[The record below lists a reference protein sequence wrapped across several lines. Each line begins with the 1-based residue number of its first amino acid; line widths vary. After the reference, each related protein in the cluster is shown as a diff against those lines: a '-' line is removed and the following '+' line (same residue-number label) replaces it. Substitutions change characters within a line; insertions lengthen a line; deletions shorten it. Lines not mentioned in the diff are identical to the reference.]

1 MPHEATPREYRDRLA
16 AQARSRSTN
25 DGAIIENPLAHM
37 TDAELVADV
46 RVFAQNHLPMV
57 PYDRILRAAR
67 VAKDIQQYE
76 DLARRGRIERNHLPV
91 RLTDKEKDALCREKD
106 KTFSEKG
113 MRIVIATVSL
123 AALLQGFVQSSFNG
137 ASLYAEAWHLSPNQN
152 VDWLL
157 GAANASPWFVAALV
171 GCPLSLPINYW
182 FGRRGAIATAAFL
195 ILASSVGA
203 IFTDTWQQV
212 FCIRIVNGLGLYPFP
227 PLVFKVITYRRRRR
241 CRRSL
246 PSGMGIKAVSTP
258 ILASE
263 TAVGFW
269 RGSAILAWQ
278 LWVAFGIM
286 AGFAFNIIFSNARH
300 ERIILALIQG
310 APLVPSLAL
319 LVLTLGFCPESPR
332 YHLMKGPNYSVQKAF
347 EALKQVRNTEVC
359 VPVNPLQPTPSQTA
373 PHAFRCR
380 QLQALRDLY
389 MVYKALEQERVGVL
403 SWDPHLST
411 SPGFFWVIRDF
422 LAQYWQLFR
431 RRRLYNA
438 LLSACTVNLAQ
449 QLCGGESVFHSMFLS
464 FTQRSGNLFTRGDK
478 SAHYSKLKTM
488 AYTLGFG
495 ENAVIVVPGGWSVLT
510 SLSGAINFVFAL
522 PAVKSIDTMGRRK
535 WLLGTLPLM
544 ALSMLGASLAS
555 RFDDGGELRR
565 GVTAGFLYLFAIF
578 YSPGLGPIPFTLA
591 AESFPLSHREAVS
604 KPRAAQEHL
613 PKADCGQGTSV
624 AISTNLF
631 FAGLLSICYPAMDSA
646 LKQGGSL
653 GLFSGLNIVA
663 LVLVFLLV
671 EETKQLTL
679 EELDH
684 VFAVSKYEFM
694 RFQVTEYLP
703 WLLRRALGG
712 GQRTPP
718 VLYKEMTFTQQDS
731 EDDIGP
737 FPERH
742 SLQSQRRARVVLRG
756 LNVAGDSKLPSE
768 PSQPSHEPRDFFD
781 GDNVSFHQRPF
792 TREDAPT
799 HFARIRRYG
808 FNTIRYVFTWEAIE
822 AAGPGKYDEDF
833 IQHTI
838 DVLRIAKTYG
848 FYVFMDPHQDVWSRF
863 TGGSGA
869 PLWTIYAC
877 GLDPRAF
884 AATEAALVQNTWPD
898 PDQFPR
904 MIWATNYNR
913 LAAATIFTLFFA
925 GSHFA
930 PRCVIDSVN
939 IQHYLQT
946 HFVNACAHLAK
957 RIREAG
963 HLEDLV
969 VVGWESL
976 NEPNRGMIGHL
987 DLTVVPKDLH
997 LKKGT
1002 CPSFWQ
1008 AMLTGMGRACEIE
1021 TWDMGGM
1028 GPYKTGTSLVDPR
1041 GQVAWLPA
1049 DYDDSRYGWNRHP
1062 DWRLGECIW
1071 AQHGVW
1077 DLNTDTI
1084 LKKDYFAKNPD
1095 TDVTIDYPEFTNT
1108 YFMDFFRR
1116 YRQAC
1121 RAQHPDC
1128 IMLLQYP
1135 TLELPPLIKGTED
1148 DDARMAFTPHFY
1160 DGITLMTKHWNSTWN
1175 VDVVG
1180 VLRGK
1185 YFHPAFAIKIGET
1198 AIRNSLREQLAMLR
1212 QEGIDR
1218 TGNRPCI
1225 LSEFGIPYD
1234 MDEKEAYKTGD
1245 YTRQS
1250 AALDANYYGVEGSQ
1264 IEGHC
1269 LWLYCVGNNH
1279 ERGDNWNG
1287 EDLSICSVDDKLPP
1301 QSPMGPSATTGDGGG
1316 DDEAVTPN
1324 NLQRALTNPSISTG
1338 PPSMKDPE
1346 LTNAPGYRAAEAFIR
1361 PTPTAVAGDVIS
1373 SGFDLRRCVYEL
1385 RVRAAKAPADEAPT
1399 VVFLPEFH
1407 FSTER
1412 CEVTVS
1418 SGKWEISS
1426 TDDGGARMQRLRW
1439 WHTEGDQRLTVRG
1452 LVRKLNTPQG
1462 SAEEMG
1468 YLEQCQQMYMN
1479 MGGNCS
1485 VM

>member
-1 MPHEATPREYRDRLA
+1 
-16 AQARSRSTN
+16 
-25 DGAIIENPLAHM
+25 M

-46 RVFAQNHLPMV
+46 RIFAQNHLPMV

-67 VAKDIQQYE
+67 VAKDIQKYDQV
-76 DLARRGRIERNHLPV
+76 ARRTRIEGSHLPV
-91 RLTDKEKDALCREKD
+91 RLTDKEKDALWREKE

-137 ASLYAEAWHLSPNQN
+137 ASVYAEAWHLN
-152 VDWLL
+152 VKQDVDVWLL
-157 GAANASPWFVAALV
+157 GAANASPWFFAALV

-203 IFTDTWQQV
+203 IFADTWQQI
-212 FCIRIVNGLGLYPFP
+212 FCIRIVNGL
-227 PLVFKVITYRRRRR
+227 
-241 CRRSL
+241 
-246 PSGMGIKAVSTP
+246 GMGIKAVSTP

-286 AGFAFNIIFSNARH
+286 AGFAFNIIFSNAGDK
-300 ERIILALIQG
+300 RIILALIQG

-332 YHLMKGPNYSVQKAF
+332 YHLMKGPNYSVQKAY
-347 EALKQVRNTEVC
+347 EALKQVRNTE
-359 VPVNPLQPTPSQTA
+359 
-373 PHAFRCR
+373 
-380 QLQALRDLY
+380 LQALRDLY

-403 SWDPHLST
+403 SWDPHLIT
-411 SPGFFWVIRDF
+411 SPGFWWVIRDF
-422 LAQYWQLFR
+422 IAQYWQLFR

-438 LLSACTVNLAQ
+438 LISACTVNLAQ
-449 QLCGGESVFHSMFLS
+449 QLCGVNVPVFYSS
-464 FTQRSGNLFTRGDK
+464 TLFTDDDSLSRN
-478 SAHYSKLKTM
+478 SKLKTM

-495 ENAVIVVPGGWSVLT
+495 ENVVTVPVDDLC
-510 SLSGAINFVFAL
+510 LL
-522 PAVKSIDTMGRRK
+522 KSIDTLGRRK

-555 RFDDGGELRR
+555 RFNGVELRR

-591 AESFPLSHREAVS
+591 SESFPLSHREA
-604 KPRAAQEHL
+604 
-613 PKADCGQGTSV
+613 GTSC

-684 VFAVSKYEFM
+684 VFAVSKYRFM
-694 RFQVTEYLP
+694 RFQV
-703 WLLRRALGG
+703 
-712 GQRTPP
+712 
-718 VLYKEMTFTQQDS
+718 
-731 EDDIGP
+731 
-737 FPERH
+737 
-742 SLQSQRRARVVLRG
+742 VLRG
-756 LNVAGDSKLPSE
+756 INVAGDSKLPSE
-768 PSQPSHEPRDFFD
+768 PSQPSYEPRDFFD
-781 GDNVSFHQRPF
+781 GDKVSFHQRPF
-792 TREDAPT
+792 TKEDAPT
-799 HFARIRRYG
+799 HFARIKRYG

-822 AAGPGKYDEDF
+822 AAGPGKYDEAF

-838 DVLRIAKTYG
+838 DVLRVAKSYG
-848 FYVFMDPHQDVWSRF
+848 FFVFMDPHQDVWSRF

-877 GLDPRAF
+877 GLNPHAF

-898 PDQFPR
+898 PDKFPK

-930 PRCVIDSVN
+930 PKCIIDGVN
-939 IQHYLQT
+939 IQQYLQT
-946 HFVNACAHLAK
+946 HFVDACAHLAK
-957 RIREAG
+957 RIQEAG

-976 NEPNRGMIGHL
+976 NEPNRGMVGHP
-987 DLTVVPKDLH
+987 DLTVIPKDLH

-1002 CPSFWQ
+1002 CPSLWQ
-1008 AMLTGMGRACEIE
+1008 AILTGMGRACEVE

-1062 DWRLGECIW
+1062 DWRLGECLW

-1077 DLNTDTI
+1077 DPDTDTL

-1095 TDVTIDYPEFTNT
+1095 TGVMIDYPEFTNT

-1180 VLRGK
+1180 ILRGK
-1185 YFHPAFAIKIGET
+1185 YLHPAFAIKIGET
-1198 AIRNSLREQLAMLR
+1198 AIRNCLREQLATLR

-1234 MDEKEAYKTGD
+1234 MDEKKAYKTGD

-1269 LWLYCVGNNH
+1269 LWLYCVSNNH

-1301 QSPMGPSATTGDGGG
+1301 QSPMASSGTNGEGGG
-1316 DDEAVTPN
+1316 DSETVTPD
-1324 NLQRALTNPSISTG
+1324 NLHRALTNPSISTG
-1338 PPSMKDPE
+1338 PSSIKDPE

-1361 PTPTAVAGDVIS
+1361 PTPTVVAGDVIS
-1373 SGFDLRRCVYEL
+1373 SGFDLRRCVFEL
-1385 RVRAAKAPADEAPT
+1385 RVRAAKPPADEAPT

-1407 FSTER
+1407 FPTER

-1426 TDDGGARMQRLRW
+1426 TEDEGTRMQRLRW
-1439 WHTEGDQRLTVRG
+1439 WHTEGDQHLTVRG

-1462 SAEEMG
+1462 SMEETG

-1479 MGGNCS
+1479 MGNCS